1 MKLSLQDLTTLFPSS
16 LWLGYA
22 NNPAYADLTHPQRY
36 SNETARHNANLNV
49 ACLSAFMDWA
59 TQNLELDHP
68 STVWPNEAGLPEIWE
83 VVNGTVIQLNGHRLV
98 LLPSDAM
105 DTEAFT
111 VPQEWVDIPS
121 WRADYYLPI
130 QVNLEENWICLWGYA
145 LYSQLK
151 EHGDYDPIYRMY
163 SLDRDWVILDL
174 ELCWQIQNIELKAQ
188 PLVESVD
195 WFSQLQVD
203 RLIQFLSQPSP
214 YSPRLEVDFAQW
226 AIVVEHTDL
235 RKKLYQ
241 QRLEAVASPV
251 QSRMVNTGLW
261 LRGKLD
267 EFAQELSWVL
277 LPAFTPD
284 LGLMRSPTQDLSTI
298 IRQLKG
304 LGVDIPETARGA
316 YQDLSIEEHL
326 IQCYVIAWSF
336 EVVDNTPQWYLL
348 LVLMPPPGAVLP
360 NGVNMIVED
369 DTQILVERSLDGH
382 TQNQSLFAGVSGAWA
397 ETFQVT
403 ISLPH
408 GASLMLPRFGFDPEL
423 S

>member
-1 MKLSLQDLTTLFPSS
+1 MKLSLQDLSTLFPGS

-22 NNPAYADLTHPQRY
+22 NNPAYADLTHPQQY
-36 SNETARHNANLNV
+36 SNETARHNARLNV
-49 ACLSAFMDWA
+49 SCLSAFMNWA
-59 TQNLELDHP
+59 TQHLELDHP
-68 STVWPNEAGLPEIWE
+68 PTVWPNEAGLPEIWE
-83 VVNGTVIQLNGHRLV
+83 VVNGTVLQLNGHRLV

-145 LYSQLK
+145 LHSQLK

-163 SLDRDWVILDL
+163 SLDRDWVMPDL
-174 ELCWQIQNIELKAQ
+174 ELFWQVQSIEMKVQ
-188 PLVESVD
+188 PFIKSVD
-195 WFSQLQVD
+195 QFSQSQVD

-214 YSPRLEVDFAQW
+214 YSPRLELDFAQW
-226 AIVVEHTDL
+226 AMVLERVDL
-235 RKKLYQ
+235 RQKLYQ
-241 QRLEAVASPV
+241 QRLEAVVSPV
-251 QSRMVNTGLW
+251 QSRMVNTELW

-304 LGVDIPETARGA
+304 LGVDIPTTARGA
-316 YQDLSIEEHL
+316 YQDLSLAEHL
-326 IQCYVIAWSF
+326 IRFYAIAWSF
-336 EVVDNTPQWYLL
+336 KNTDNIPQWYLL
-348 LVLMPPPGAVLP
+348 LVLMPPPGAILP
-360 NGVNMIVED
+360 NGVSIVVED
-369 DTQILVERSLDGH
+369 DTQILVERSLDGN

-403 ISLPH
+403 ISLSNET
-408 GASLMLPRFGFDPEL
+408 SLTLPRFGFHPEL
-423 S
+423 P